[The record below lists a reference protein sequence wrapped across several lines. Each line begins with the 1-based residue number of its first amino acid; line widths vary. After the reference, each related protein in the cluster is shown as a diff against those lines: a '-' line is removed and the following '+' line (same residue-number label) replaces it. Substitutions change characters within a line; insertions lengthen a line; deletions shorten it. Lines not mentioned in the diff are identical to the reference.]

1 MLYKNTTFTTLLE
14 ALRYGNL
21 GKSLSIL
28 FLLAFLNMLGGC
40 RNYYKVTTSNDPVG
54 GVIYAQQSGAKF
66 IILHS
71 GDQAWEFS
79 DIIVTEK
86 TVAGI
91 INELQGHEYYKTTL
105 PDKANRYMT
114 SNSEDKDER
123 EVINEVHITV
133 SEYTTPG
140 ENQVSIALENIE
152 KIEIYDKDVGSTTAS
167 WVFGGLAVGAG
178 VLAVITVIVA
188 LTKSSCP
195 FIYVHNGTNYEFCGE
210 IYSGAVQP
218 PLERHDYLPLHEL
231 REVDNLYK
239 IQMKN
244 EVREIQHTNLSELI
258 VVDHE
263 AGSEV
268 LIDKDGKLCA
278 INNPYSP
285 LSATNLEGSDI
296 LPQILAKDSISYS
309 GYDPGD
315 DPNPTDGAIMEF
327 EIPEETDT
335 LNLCLRAKNSFWLD
349 YLFTKFHGLF
359 GSKYDSYMS
368 KQAEGSR
375 QELMEGMFDQ
385 KLPISV
391 SIEKNGVWEYQDYFN
406 IAGPMALR
414 DDILS
419 LDVSD
424 ISSGLVRIKLEY
436 GLYFWELDYVGIDF
450 KGDEKIMKQVVQLES
465 AIDGKNDNVKDLLI
479 ADDSLYYVQPDI
491 GDVVEMAF
499 KVPSSKGMER
509 SVFLHSKGHY
519 KILRDQTGRPDM
531 KTLRSLK
538 NENGLPQYSIELI
551 KELYTPT
558 QN

>member
-1 MLYKNTTFTTLLE
+1 MKHKNFTYSAPLD
-14 ALRYGNL
+14 ALRYSKL

-28 FLLAFLNMLGGC
+28 LVLAFLNMLGGC
-40 RNYYKVTTSNDPVG
+40 RNYYKVTTSIDPVAN
-54 GVIYAQQSGAKF
+54 VINAQQSEAKF
-66 IILHS
+66 IILHF

-79 DIIVTEK
+79 DIIVTET

-152 KIEIYDKDVGSTTAS
+152 KIEIYDKDVGTTTAS
-167 WVFGGLAVGAG
+167 WIFGGIGIGAG
-178 VLAVITVIVA
+178 VLAVVAVIVA

-195 FIYVHNGTNYEFCGE
+195 FIYVYNGANYEFCGE
-210 IYSGAVQP
+210 IYSGAIQA

-231 REVDNLYK
+231 REIDNLYK

-244 EVREIQHTNLSELI
+244 EVHEIQHTNLSELI

-263 AGSEV
+263 AGTEV
-268 LIDKDGKLCA
+268 LIDKDGRLYT
-278 INNPYSP
+278 INNPFSP
-285 LSATNLEGSDI
+285 LSATNLEGNDI
-296 LPQILAKDSISYS
+296 LPQILAKDSLNYS

-335 LNLCLRAKNSFWLD
+335 LNICLRAKNSFWLD
-349 YLFTKFHGLF
+349 YLFTRFHELF
-359 GSKYDSYMS
+359 GSKYDSYMN
-368 KQAEGSR
+368 KQAVSSR

-391 SIEKNGVWEYQDYFN
+391 SIEKNGEWEYQDYFN

-414 DDILS
+414 DDLLS

-450 KGDEKIMKQVVQLES
+450 TSDEKIMKQVVQLES
-465 AIDGKNDNVKDLLI
+465 AIDGKNDSVKDLLI

-491 GDVVEMAF
+491 GDVVEMTF
-499 KVPSSKGMER
+499 KVPTSKGMQR

-531 KTLRSLK
+531 KTLRSLNK
-538 NENGLPQYSIELI
+538 ENGLPQYSIELI
-551 KELYTPT
+551 KELYPPSL
-558 QN
+558 N